1 VFITCLKRI
10 IIQVDLSNDYQPLD
24 FSNDD
29 KNEFKIDSEDSVL
42 GLEDGILKESRTQP
56 QDQIEVS
63 SKYALN

>member
-1 VFITCLKRI
+1 VFITCLKCI

-42 GLEDGILKESRTQP
+42 GLEDGILKESQTQP
-56 QDQIEVS
+56 QD
-63 SKYALN
+63 

>member
-1 VFITCLKRI
+1 MFITCLKRI

-63 SKYALN
+63 F

>member
-63 SKYALN
+63 F